1 MYTFCFAYSKLSVMD
16 ELCVRR
22 FHYIL
27 LIIQIESGRVEVMD
41 PKSND
46 PELWADMR
54 AMLQR

>member
-1 MYTFCFAYSKLSVMD
+1 MD

-22 FHYIL
+22 FHYIM
-27 LIIQIESGRVEVMD
+27 LIIQIEHRIVEVMES
-41 PKSND
+41 KRND